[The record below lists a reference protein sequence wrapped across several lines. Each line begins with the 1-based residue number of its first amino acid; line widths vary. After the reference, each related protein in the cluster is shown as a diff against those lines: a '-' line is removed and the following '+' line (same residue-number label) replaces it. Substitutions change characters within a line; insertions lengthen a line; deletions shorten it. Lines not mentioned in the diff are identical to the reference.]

1 MYKEIVIEHFMNPRN
16 VGVIENADGYAKVE
30 SSACGDL
37 MEIYLKVEDE
47 TIRDIKFRTFGCAAA
62 IASSSLASEMIKGQP
77 IQAASDLTEADIAD
91 QLGLPEPKLHCSVL
105 AIAALHAALND
116 YYKRHPEA
124 RGQGVRGPPP

>member
-37 MEIYLKVEDE
+37 MEVYLKIEDE

-124 RGQGVRGPPP
+124 RAAKE

>member
-30 SSACGDL
+30 SSACGDM
-37 MEIYLKVEDE
+37 MEVYLKIEDE

-91 QLGLPEPKLHCSVL
+91 ELGLPEPKLHCSVL

-124 RGQGVRGPPP
+124 RGQAR